1 MIKHIDE
8 VMQVQDQVENISC
21 FDAKKMVDRDDVL
34 FVDVRGKDQFLS
46 GHITGSVNCDR
57 GLLEFYVADGSP
69 MQLEVFIGLPYRLY
83 IVYCNG
89 GKQSILAA
97 KTLQDLGVAQVKN
110 LVGGYSAWQEEIDNN

>member
-1 MIKHIDE
+1 MVKHIDE

-21 FDAKKMVDRDDVL
+21 FDAKKMMHRDDVI
-34 FVDVRGKDQFLS
+34 FVDVRGKEHFLS
-46 GHITGSVNCDR
+46 GHITGSVHCER

-69 MQLEVFIGLPYRLY
+69 MQLEVFTGLPYRVH

-97 KTLQDLGVAQVKN
+97 KTLQDLGVTQVKN
-110 LVGGYSAWQEEIDNN
+110 LVGGYSAWQEEFDNS